1 MQNQTT
7 LPATPVHGIVTM
19 PFAPYYDE
27 DGITI
32 YNADCRQVLPFV
44 GRVDLL
50 LTDPP
55 YGIGEARK
63 NHKSRGHHEGRKVRT
78 NSPGPTG
85 TDWGKS
91 DWDDAPP
98 RDWIVSQM
106 VESAEHAIIFG
117 GNFFGMPPAS
127 CWLVWDKDNGTS
139 DFADC
144 ELAWTNLPRAVRKF
158 KWRWCGMIQEQQDKS
173 KADIRVHPTQKPA
186 ALMRWC
192 LSLVPEAKTVLDPFM
207 GSGTT
212 LVAAR
217 LEGRKAIG
225 IEISEKYC
233 EAAVKRLAQK
243 TLF

>member
-32 YNADCRQVLPFV
+32 YLGDNRKIMPWIDT
-44 GRVDLL
+44 VDLL

-55 YGIGEARK
+55 YGL
-63 NHKSRGHHEGRKVRT
+63 
-78 NSPGPTG
+78 
-85 TDWGKS
+85 GKRISS
-91 DWDDAPP
+91 DWMGTTDADVSWDVKPCEVTIKAMLQHC
-98 RDWIVSQM
+98 RQWIVW
-106 VESAEHAIIFG
+106 G
-117 GNFFGMPPAS
+117 GNYFSEWLPAS
-127 CWLVWDKDNGTS
+127 RCVLVWDKMNGTN
-139 DFADC
+139 DMADC
-144 ELAWTNLPRAVRKF
+144 EVALTSIDQNARCFSRHHF
-158 KWRWCGMIQEQQDKS
+158 S
-173 KADIRVHPTQKPA
+173 KGCSGKVHPTQKPLP
-186 ALMRWC
+186 LMRWC
-192 LSLVPEAKTVLDPFM
+192 LDLVPKAQTVLDPFM

-225 IEISEKYC
+225 IEISERYC

>member
-27 DGITI
+27 DGVTI
-32 YNADCRQVLPFV
+32 YNADCKKVLPFLEV
-44 GRVDLL
+44 VDLV

-55 YGIGEARK
+55 YGLKRFNNGQPTRVARMGSGKDGLIEWDQKPTDYLLSETIAAGK
-63 NHKSRGHHEGRKVRT
+63 NAIV
-78 NSPGPTG
+78 
-85 TDWGKS
+85 WG
-91 DWDDAPP
+91 ANNYGLPP
-98 RDWIVSQM
+98 S
-106 VESAEHAIIFG
+106 EYF
-117 GNFFGMPPAS
+117 
-127 CWLVWDKDNGTS
+127 LVWDKEQTVDN
-139 DFADC
+139 FASA
-144 ELAWTNLPRAVRKF
+144 ELAYTNIKCPAKVFRYSIHKHNQ
-158 KWRWCGMIQEQQDKS
+158 IDK
-173 KADIRVHPTQKPA
+173 VHPTQKPL

-192 LSLVPEAKTVLDPFM
+192 LSLVPEAQTVLDPFM

-225 IEISEKYC
+225 IEISERYC